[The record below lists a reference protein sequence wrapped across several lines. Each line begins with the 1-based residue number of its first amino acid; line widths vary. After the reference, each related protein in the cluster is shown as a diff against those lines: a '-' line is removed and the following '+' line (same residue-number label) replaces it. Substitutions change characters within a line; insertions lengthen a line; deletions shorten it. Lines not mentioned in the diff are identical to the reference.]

1 MLLFLLFLVM
11 MLMMLSS
18 VRKFALTSHT
28 KVGKFVG
35 KCKGGKFALLLN
47 FVLVLNKS
55 AKKVSSTEVSGEGV
69 LTWSLFAS
77 REEF

>member
-1 MLLFLLFLVM
+1 

-18 VRKFALTSHT
+18 VRKFALASHT

-47 FVLVLNKS
+47 FVLILHTS
-55 AKKVSSTEVSGEGV
+55 LGEI
-69 LTWSLFAS
+69 S
-77 REEF
+77 RMYWGKNS